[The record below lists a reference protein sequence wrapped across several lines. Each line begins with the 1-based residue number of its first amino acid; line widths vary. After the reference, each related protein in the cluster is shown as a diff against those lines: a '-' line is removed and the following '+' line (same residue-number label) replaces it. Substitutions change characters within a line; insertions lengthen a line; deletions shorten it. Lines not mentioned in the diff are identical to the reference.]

1 MTDMLARRRLKNNL
15 LDRLDDARSRVAR
28 LERTT
33 VEADDSG
40 NVWAA
45 GLVLPVLT
53 ATPPAPPAGHVLVY
67 AAEDGAGTVYLRA
80 IDAAGTI
87 KTLESWV

>member
-1 MTDMLARRRLKNNL
+1 M
-15 LDRLDDARSRVAR
+15 AR

-33 VEADDSG
+33 VEADDGG

-53 ATPPAPPAGHVLVY
+53 ATPTAPPVGYVLVY
-67 AAEDGAGTVYLRA
+67 AVKDGDATYLRAMDDAGTV
-80 IDAAGTI
+80 
-87 KTLESWV
+87 KTLGAWS

>member
-1 MTDMLARRRLKNNL
+1 MTDMLARQRLKNNL

-53 ATPPAPPAGHVLVY
+53 ATPPAPPPGHVLVY
-67 AAEDGAGTVYLRA
+67 IVEDGGTTYLRAMDDAGTV
-80 IDAAGTI
+80 
-87 KTLESWV
+87 KTLEVW